1 MIFKDFLS
9 GVAYCFSSMGYLTRY
24 RLTWFFVVPFIIW
37 LIILVLM
44 LWSGVELAV
53 WVYESIK
60 NFAMHY
66 EWGINVFSS
75 GGFLIKVLIKIIVWY
90 VFWMYSRYLA
100 LAVMSPFLS
109 WLSEKVEEK
118 YLIENNLKPE
128 SVKVNLIRSMIR
140 GIIISLKYAAL
151 ETLFLL
157 ILSLVSFIL
166 PFLSLII
173 FVLVLMVSW
182 YFSGASVMDFVLE
195 RHITAIKQTEYF
207 IKKNRYLIMGIGMFY
222 WACFSVPFISL
233 FTGLLFG
240 TVMSVTGATVAFH
253 KLKEN

>member
-1 MIFKDFLS
+1 MLFKDFFS
-9 GVAYCFSSMGYLTRY
+9 GLAYCFSSIGYLSRY
-24 RLTWFFVVPFIIW
+24 RLAWFFIVPLIIW
-37 LIILVLM
+37 LILMVLM

-53 WVYESIK
+53 WIYESIK
-60 NFAMHY
+60 NFAIHY
-66 EWGINVFSS
+66 EWGINLFSS

-100 LAVMSPFLS
+100 LAIMGPLLS
-109 WLSEKVEEK
+109 WLSEMVEEK
-118 YLIENNLKPE
+118 YLSENNLKPLR
-128 SVKVNLIRSMIR
+128 VKTTLIRLIIR
-140 GIIISLKYAAL
+140 GIMISLKYALL
-151 ETLFLL
+151 ETLFLVF
-157 ILSLVSFIL
+157 LSLVSMML
-166 PFLSLII
+166 PFLGFIT
-173 FVLVLMVSW
+173 FVLIMWVSW

-195 RHITAIKQTEYF
+195 RHITDVKQTEYF

-233 FTGLLFG
+233 FTGLMFG

>member
-1 MIFKDFLS
+1 MIFKDFFS
-9 GVAYCFSSMGYLTRY
+9 GVAFCFSSMGYLSRY

-37 LIILVLM
+37 LLLMLFM

-53 WVYESIK
+53 WIYESIK
-60 NFAMHY
+60 NLALDY
-66 EWGINVFSS
+66 EWGIKVFSS
-75 GGFLIKVLIKIIVWY
+75 GGFLIKLLIKIIVWY

-100 LAVMSPFLS
+100 LAIMGPFLS

-118 YLIENNLKPE
+118 YLSENNLTSE
-128 SVKVNLIRSMIR
+128 RVKITLIRSITR
-140 GIIISLKYAAL
+140 GLIVSLKYAFL
-151 ETLFLL
+151 ETLLL
-157 ILSLVSFIL
+157 L
-166 PFLSLII
+166 FLSLISMI
-173 FVLVLMVSW
+173 MPFLGLITFVLMLWVSW

-195 RHITAIKQTEYF
+195 RHITDVKQTEYF
-207 IKKNRYLIMGIGMFY
+207 IKKNRNLILGVGMFY

-233 FTGLLFG
+233 FTGLIFG